1 MGILYVWGD
10 GGEEGAGGEK
20 GKKMGRKKERK
31 RGSVR
36 KPR

>member
-1 MGILYVWGD
+1 MGILYLWGEGKRW
-10 GGEEGAGGEK
+10 GGLSREG
-20 GKKMGRKKERK
+20 GKWRGRK